1 MRKTARTAA
10 GKTAKRRPRGSPRL
24 AVVHIF
30 ARYTGGAGPQ
40 LRELGTAALD
50 VDALLDLAETL
61 RIQRRN
67 S

>member
-1 MRKTARTAA
+1 MRKPAKSVA
-10 GKTAKRRPRGSPRL
+10 GKTAKRQTRRSPPL

>member
-1 MRKTARTAA
+1 MRKAAKPAA
-10 GKTAKRRPRGSPRL
+10 GKTAKRRTRGSPRL

-50 VDALLDLAETL
+50 LDALLDFVETL
-61 RIQRRN
+61 RIQG
-67 S
+67 